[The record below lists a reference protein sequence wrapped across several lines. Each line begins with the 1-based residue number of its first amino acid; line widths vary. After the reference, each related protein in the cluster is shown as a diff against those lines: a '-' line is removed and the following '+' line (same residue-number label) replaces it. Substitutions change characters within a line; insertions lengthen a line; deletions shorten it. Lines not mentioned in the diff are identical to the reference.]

1 MILLFI
7 CAAFEASVTAA
18 AASRPCTRAAPTEG
32 QLDLGIGEHSVVP
45 RVNDDVWIAWI
56 VRVGNSNLVEEDRY
70 EARLDGH
77 Q

>member
-1 MILLFI
+1 M
-7 CAAFEASVTAA
+7 TAA